1 MIVPGH
7 GEPLRDER
15 LLHATLAVLR
25 ELVTRGAE
33 AKARGL
39 DPDTARA
46 AIMPQ
51 IRDLMEAITGDAPAA
66 QRAFEVQLVD
76 WFLHRVYD
84 ELNGPLGDEIAPIPP
99 Q

>member
-1 MIVPGH
+1 
-7 GEPLRDER
+7 
-15 LLHATLAVLR
+15 
-25 ELVTRGAE
+25 
-33 AKARGL
+33 
-39 DPDTARA
+39 
-46 AIMPQ
+46 MPQ